1 MRDAKTPK
9 VPCYCLRTWSSCS
22 MISATGSW
30 CASSRTSFHRRA
42 HSGRWRSV
50 RGRGKSHNHRIFGG
64 AAGCGRRACPE
75 RRRRREQQES
85 AATAQRASE
94 DRVDE
99 LLTFGQ
105 CDLRLFAERNLVI
118 RRSLGTSGDA
128 CVVPHLVP
136 VPPEPVR
143 VRRATDFQL
152 RSDATAGEHDYGYE
166 FPPIET
172 ARVVVFGMLLL
183 CSISDDGGDRF
194 VHVIP

>member
-1 MRDAKTPK
+1 MRDVKTPK
-9 VPCYCLRTWSSCS
+9 APCYCLRTWSSCS

-99 LLTFGQ
+99 LSAIGQ
-105 CDLRLFAERNLVI
+105 CDLRLGLWGPVGFCSGRSRI
-118 RRSLGTSGDA
+118 RCFIKDKVPA
-128 CVVPHLVP
+128 PWPHL
-136 VPPEPVR
+136 
-143 VRRATDFQL
+143 
-152 RSDATAGEHDYGYE
+152 
-166 FPPIET
+166 
-172 ARVVVFGMLLL
+172 
-183 CSISDDGGDRF
+183 GDEDS
-194 VHVIP
+194 VLIHSVGN

>member
-1 MRDAKTPK
+1 MRGEECVLAPTMPDAKTPNA
-9 VPCYCLRTWSSCS
+9 PCYCLRTWSSCS

-94 DRVDE
+94 DRVDA
-99 LLTFGQ
+99 LTTVR
-105 CDLRLFAERNLVI
+105 DW
-118 RRSLGTSGDA
+118 
-128 CVVPHLVP
+128 
-136 VPPEPVR
+136 R
-143 VRRATDFQL
+143 VRPPPRPLGSGFCSGRSRIRCFMKVPAPWRTPQSPKPFRGQKQL
-152 RSDATAGEHDYGYE
+152 TRP
-166 FPPIET
+166 FKN
-172 ARVVVFGMLLL
+172 
-183 CSISDDGGDRF
+183 
-194 VHVIP
+194 

>member
-1 MRDAKTPK
+1 MPTMRDVKTPK
-9 VPCYCLRTWSSCS
+9 APCYCLRTRFSCS
-22 MISATGSW
+22 MISATGGSW

-99 LLTFGQ
+99 LSAIGQ
-105 CDLRLFAERNLVI
+105 CDLRLGLWGPVFAPVDRGSTLSKLPPPFW
-118 RRSLGTSGDA
+118 R
-128 CVVPHLVP
+128 PHTQDGSALQH
-136 VPPEPVR
+136 
-143 VRRATDFQL
+143 FI
-152 RSDATAGEHDYGYE
+152 
-166 FPPIET
+166 F
-172 ARVVVFGMLLL
+172 
-183 CSISDDGGDRF
+183 ISA
-194 VHVIP
+194 VTKHQ